1 MHGRFFGVSFFTF
14 FKTKPQ
20 SISFLVFI
28 ANLSLSL
35 SLCYNLFVETKML
48 GGYLCLCVWFVLG
61 QRTMAASESSGSQ
74 TRELD
79 QTPTWAVSGVC
90 AVIIIVSIV
99 LEKVLHKLGIVSMFL
114 FSPLTSAL
122 LIVCLQIF
130 HLFLLLTLNYSI
142 TFGGDLF

>member
-1 MHGRFFGVSFFTF
+1 
-14 FKTKPQ
+14 
-20 SISFLVFI
+20 
-28 ANLSLSL
+28 
-35 SLCYNLFVETKML
+35 ML

-79 QTPTWAVSGVC
+79 QTPTWAVSVVC